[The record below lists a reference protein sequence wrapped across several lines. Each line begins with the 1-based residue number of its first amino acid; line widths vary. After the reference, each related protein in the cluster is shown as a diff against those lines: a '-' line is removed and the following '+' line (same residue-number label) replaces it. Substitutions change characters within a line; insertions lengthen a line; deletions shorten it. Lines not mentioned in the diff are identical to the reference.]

1 MNSVDTYRSAR
12 RASRRRNCLTETT
25 RTLCLRAILIKS
37 RSRLRSSSLVTRCVA
52 LPTIAASKM
61 SSSSGSRQAFSSPEV
76 STTVT
81 RAAISLTKL
90 SASRCG
96 YLNFRKSRGRLRT
109 SVVSAS
115 CDNDVTVLNLS
126 RLQALTIFPGG
137 PAGLRNAETQT
148 LVSSRATRGTT
159 FCLDL
164 GPGLGDLHL
173 DVALRNCF
181 GMGSHPAQQSIEVSA
196 PSRFGAQGNR
206 DTRLFFQC
214 KGAQGSKYTVFIY
227 CFYHPLRGNLCFRQ
241 RHEFDNSDCPP
252 VSVNRD
258 GDQM

>member
-1 MNSVDTYRSAR
+1 MMR
-12 RASRRRNCLTETT
+12 
-25 RTLCLRAILIKS
+25 S

-61 SSSSGSRQAFSSPEV
+61 LSSSGSRQAFSSPEV

-96 YLNFRKSRGRLRT
+96 YLNLRKSRGWLRT
-109 SVVSAS
+109 SVISAS

-137 PAGLRNAETQT
+137 PDGLRNAETQT

-173 DVALRNCF
+173 DVALRNRF
-181 GMGSHPAQQSIEVSA
+181 RTGSHPAQQPIEVSA
-196 PSRFGAQGNR
+196 PSRFRAQGNR
-206 DTRLFFQC
+206 DARFFFQW
-214 KGAQGSKYTVFIY
+214 KGAQGSKHTVFIY
-227 CFYHPLRGNLCFRQ
+227 CFYRPLGGKLCFRQ
-241 RHEFDNSDCPP
+241 PHEFDYSDCP
-252 VSVNRD
+252 SLQSIEMETRCE
-258 GDQM
+258 